1 MMSQK
6 HLGRETFDRNK
17 DIYHVYMQ
25 SIQKLNQ
32 FIFSFLYFTL
42 VFTVL
47 FIYNKEAKDKI
58 NFAVESIAWNCT
70 NWWN

>member
-42 VFTVL
+42 VFTAL
-47 FIYNKEAKDKI
+47 FIDNKEAKDKI

>member
-42 VFTVL
+42 VFTAL
-47 FIYNKEAKDKI
+47 FIYNKETKDKI
-58 NFAVESIAWNCT
+58 NFAVESIGWNCT
-70 NWWN
+70 N